1 LREQPS
7 WRWSKA
13 TREDISK
20 IFVLQSPLQQAEAPI
35 FPLPRRHYCTDNIR
49 TMNVLIFGATGMIGQ
64 GVLRECLLD
73 PDVQLVGTVGR
84 TATGQQNPK
93 LREIVLQNLSNY
105 APIDEKLTNFDA
117 CFFCLGVS
125 ASGMTEEAYARIT
138 YGITIAAA
146 ETLSRLNPRMTF
158 IYVSGTGTD
167 SSEKGRMMWARVKGK
182 TENAVLR
189 MPFAAAYM
197 LRPGFIEPVH
207 GERSRTK
214 LYRVLYK
221 LTKPL
226 LPLIRRLI
234 PDQILTTEQI
244 ARAMLTLVTHPYP
257 KHILEIKDIHTVA
270 AS

>member
-1 LREQPS
+1 
-7 WRWSKA
+7 
-13 TREDISK
+13 
-20 IFVLQSPLQQAEAPI
+20 
-35 FPLPRRHYCTDNIR
+35 
-49 TMNVLIFGATGMIGQ
+49 
-64 GVLRECLLD
+64 
-73 PDVQLVGTVGR
+73 
-84 TATGQQNPK
+84 
-93 LREIVLQNLSNY
+93 
-105 APIDEKLTNFDA
+105 
-117 CFFCLGVS
+117 
-125 ASGMTEEAYARIT
+125 
-138 YGITIAAA
+138 
-146 ETLSRLNPRMTF
+146 
-158 IYVSGTGTD
+158 
-167 SSEKGRMMWARVKGK
+167 
-182 TENAVLR
+182 